1 VLIVERGPFADRR
14 RRSVYLRAMARGR
27 IERLPGGSF
36 RVKVYAG
43 TDPVTGNAKLR
54 LAGGPLTSDVPARLA
69 CGASEG
75 NEARTRR
82 L

>member
-1 VLIVERGPFADRR
+1 
-14 RRSVYLRAMARGR
+14 MAKGH
-27 IERLPGGSF
+27 IEGLPGGSL

-43 TDPVTGNAKLR
+43 TDPVTGNARLG
-54 LAGGPLTSDVPARLA
+54 LAGGPLTSEVAARLA

-75 NEARTRR
+75 DEARTRR